1 MRETFEFRIAE
12 ERARKFLEPG
22 LGVLLNDSLRKV
34 VLPGDD
40 PRVQEIGN
48 IERAQRRKGDL
59 FFTYWHI
66 HRKYTE
72 EELQSAELLDLVIRS
87 YFEPTGSMC
96 GTGYDESAACPHCGA
111 GAPMTTPLILNTRRA
126 PKNKD
131 IAQTIAGE
139 VVVSPRF
146 VAAFQ
151 EHGLRGA
158 EFRPVLHQGRKG
170 PQPSEDLYQLVVT
183 TRPLKLAAKTVAG
196 NNPFDLDERNEHRCP
211 KGHLAGL
218 NQISEL
224 YVQRASHDGSDIC
237 ITDKLFGVRRG
248 ELRPE
253 PRYLI
258 SPKLRDVLAEMKAKG
273 YELEVAHFE

>member
-22 LGVLLNDSLRKV
+22 LGVLLGESLRKV
-34 VLPGDD
+34 MLPGDD
-40 PRVQEIGN
+40 RRVQEIGN
-48 IERAQRRKGDL
+48 IERALRKKGDL

-72 EELQSAELLDLVIRS
+72 EELQSAELLNLVIRS
-87 YFEPTGSMC
+87 YFEPPGSMC
-96 GTGYDESAACPHCGA
+96 GTEYDETAACKHCGA
-111 GAPMTTPLILNTRRA
+111 GAPMTTPLILNTNRA

-139 VVVSPRF
+139 VVVSQRF
-146 VAAFQ
+146 VDAFQ
-151 EHGLRGA
+151 EHRLRGA
-158 EFRPVLHQGRKG
+158 EFRPVLHKGRKG
-170 PQPSEDLYQLVVT
+170 PQPSELYQLVVT
-183 TRPLKLAAKTVAG
+183 SKPLKLTARTVAG

-224 YVQRASHDGSDIC
+224 YVSRASHDGSDIC
-237 ITDKLFGVRRG
+237 VTDKLFGVRRG

-253 PRYLI
+253 PRFLI
-258 SPKLRDVLAEMKAKG
+258 SPKLRDALAEMKARG
-273 YELEVAHFE
+273 YILEVAHFE

>member
-1 MRETFEFRIAE
+1 MRQTIEFRIGE
-12 ERARKFLEPG
+12 EDARRHLPPD
-22 LGVLLNDSLRKV
+22 LGMPLGDSLRKI
-34 VLPGDD
+34 VLPINDGQVQRIAQLDSDYRKKDD
-40 PRVQEIGN
+40 C
-48 IERAQRRKGDL
+48 

-72 EELQSAELLDLVIRS
+72 EELESAELLDLVVRT

-96 GTGYDESAACPHCGA
+96 GTEYDESVACKHCGA
-111 GAPMTTPLILNTRRA
+111 GARQTGPLILNTTRVS
-126 PKNKD
+126 KNKD

-139 VVVSPRF
+139 VIVSSRF

-158 EFRPVLHQGRKG
+158 EFRPVLHRGRNATR
-170 PQPSEDLYQLVVT
+170 PSEWYQPVFT
-183 TRPLKLAAKTVAG
+183 SKPLKLDAKTVAG
-196 NNPFDLDERNEHRCP
+196 NNPFDLDARDEHRCP
-211 KGHLAGL
+211 KGHVAGL

-224 YVQRASHDGSDIC
+224 YVKRASHDGGDLC

-253 PRYLI
+253 PRLLI
-258 SPKLRDVLAEMKAKG
+258 SPKLRDVLAGMNAKG
-273 YELEVAHFE
+273 YVLEVAHFV

>member
-1 MRETFEFRIAE
+1 
-12 ERARKFLEPG
+12 
-22 LGVLLNDSLRKV
+22 V
-34 VLPGDD
+34 
-40 PRVQEIGN
+40 
-48 IERAQRRKGDL
+48 

-72 EELQSAELLDLVIRS
+72 EEIQSAELLDLVIRS
-87 YFEPTGSMC
+87 YFEPPGSMC
-96 GTGYDESAACPHCGA
+96 GTEYDETAACKHCGA
-111 GAPMTTPLILNTRRA
+111 GAPMTTPLILNTNRA

-139 VVVSPRF
+139 VVVSQR
-146 VAAFQ
+146 VVNAFQ

-158 EFRPVLHQGRKG
+158 EFRPVLHKGRKG
-170 PQPSEDLYQLVVT
+170 PQPSELYQLVVT
-183 TRPLKLAAKTVAG
+183 SRPLKLTAKTVAG

-224 YVQRASHDGSDIC
+224 YMSRASHDGSDIC
-237 ITDKLFGVRRG
+237 VTNKLFGVRRG

-253 PRYLI
+253 PRLLI
-258 SPKLRDVLAEMKAKG
+258 SPKLRDVLVEMKAKG
-273 YELEVAHFE
+273 YILEVAHFD